1 MAYIKNKKIE
11 NDNELNSL
19 DRMDYLSKDLIK
31 FAVVSSICFLFM
43 ILIIIFT

>member
-1 MAYIKNKKIE
+1 MVYIKNKKSE